1 MWYGRATV
9 YCCMTNLALIV
20 EGVDMEAARLKSR
33 YNIAVVWQYL
43 DPQGRQCV
51 TIKAKFGA

>member
-1 MWYGRATV
+1 MP
-9 YCCMTNLALIV
+9 NLALIV